1 MLINDIFENDGM
13 FANSDRAVRQIERD
27 RHPLKDYLT
36 FEDYDM
42 LMDEFAD
49 AQSAVKNHAEL
60 DAYLEKFESGLESAA
75 IPQVI
80 LEIVEEFVHGRHGKY
95 GTEVPR
101 RNQVLL
107 DDLNKAFS
115 QIWMDFKPDRFV
127 RTLVRHMSLACLAAI
142 HAEESDD
149 DLYEE
154 DDDMFAAPRNE
165 LGKYIRAGQWASAA
179 IQCIKLGYRNA
190 QVEQNIIP
198 GITRSERSGSV
209 AGGAIWYDVRDWYQ
223 QFIAPNDWPELLQY
237 VSSLKAKGPLNSA
250 LRHLV
255 NFYADDNQQRTNGL
269 YQLIVDKKAVDALV
283 YFLGWPGNENMR
295 RVPELEPYIMVSPRA
310 AMYYAS
316 NVLDARWPD
325 AEPYIATDK
334 VSWSMYAARVLETDN
349 LTKAGRATRD
359 AAQQEALSRL
369 PAGHKK
375 RIAEEDDM
383 FAPSWRITVIQM
395 LRKMLE
401 SAALQNKFEIEAH
414 DLEYIQR
421 LIAAFQTGN
430 IDNAKKVWRNFDLDE
445 LDDALYL
452 YVVRSHPN
460 IDLYK
465 LLGDEDDY
473 LDEDDDMFAS
483 PFRVVHDVME
493 WQRTAARQ
501 FGTRGM
507 RSLRLPNLIVFYVKQ
522 EDGAVKGAYYSPQ
535 PASDDTNIGTYN
547 KNFNGNIEQ
556 YMKKDPHNPLNQLAE
571 TDDMFAPSKNERE
584 YRLLD
589 NSSLIKLY
597 RQTAQFA
604 RGRPANQKSL
614 GQIAVE
620 LNRRGYPEP
629 DTMLKHLYGKV
640 KSAIKETDDDMFS
653 NEPRHFQRLGTSI
666 ENYGEGYL
674 EMGRDV
680 QYSQDEAVHEY
691 AGDLIRNGKAMLAAG
706 AAFKKGMQAGL
717 VQWVLV
723 DRDVREDYYNYCREV
738 EDWDPEEL
746 IIGHLGLTEED
757 DMFAPSARTKTEQA
771 IKSVLDGFYDHYQ
784 ALYDESDPSNS
795 EEWYIKLGEY
805 LSDYDYLRGELARG
819 GIKAFLNGL
828 DMVAISVLETIDSE
842 LAIKHKVYLN
852 QLDDQ
857 YLPID
862 EEVGDD
868 MFSNNR
874 VVVNPRTL
882 SNITHQLS
890 RRYHKYAG
898 TSVEPDAAELYHSE
912 AYVLERASN
921 AFLNG
926 LRAGISE
933 LTGLEDASSWED
945 LGELA
950 ADFSIDL
957 SALMDKYDTGEL
969 NESEDDDEMF
979 SKSTTRLDKLK
990 KMPTDTLIMLWNAI
1004 KDDNRPEY
1012 AEAHR
1017 RQKVKL
1023 GLALAGRGIYVSYP
1037 MNGTPVIDENESS
1050 NSSIY
1055 TEDK

>member
-1 MLINDIFENDGM
+1 
-13 FANSDRAVRQIERD
+13 
-27 RHPLKDYLT
+27 
-36 FEDYDM
+36 
-42 LMDEFAD
+42 
-49 AQSAVKNHAEL
+49 
-60 DAYLEKFESGLESAA
+60 
-75 IPQVI
+75 
-80 LEIVEEFVHGRHGKY
+80 
-95 GTEVPR
+95 
-101 RNQVLL
+101 
-107 DDLNKAFS
+107 
-115 QIWMDFKPDRFV
+115 
-127 RTLVRHMSLACLAAI
+127 
-142 HAEESDD
+142 
-149 DLYEE
+149 
-154 DDDMFAAPRNE
+154 
-165 LGKYIRAGQWASAA
+165 
-179 IQCIKLGYRNA
+179 
-190 QVEQNIIP
+190 
-198 GITRSERSGSV
+198 
-209 AGGAIWYDVRDWYQ
+209 
-223 QFIAPNDWPELLQY
+223 
-237 VSSLKAKGPLNSA
+237 
-250 LRHLV
+250 
-255 NFYADDNQQRTNGL
+255 
-269 YQLIVDKKAVDALV
+269 
-283 YFLGWPGNENMR
+283 
-295 RVPELEPYIMVSPRA
+295 
-310 AMYYAS
+310 
-316 NVLDARWPD
+316 
-325 AEPYIATDK
+325 
-334 VSWSMYAARVLETDN
+334 
-349 LTKAGRATRD
+349 
-359 AAQQEALSRL
+359 
-369 PAGHKK
+369 
-375 RIAEEDDM
+375 
-383 FAPSWRITVIQM
+383 
-395 LRKMLE
+395 
-401 SAALQNKFEIEAH
+401 
-414 DLEYIQR
+414 
-421 LIAAFQTGN
+421 
-430 IDNAKKVWRNFDLDE
+430 
-445 LDDALYL
+445 
-452 YVVRSHPN
+452 
-460 IDLYK
+460 
-465 LLGDEDDY
+465 
-473 LDEDDDMFAS
+473 
-483 PFRVVHDVME
+483 
-493 WQRTAARQ
+493 
-501 FGTRGM
+501 
-507 RSLRLPNLIVFYVKQ
+507 LPNLIVFYVKQ

-571 TDDMFAPSKNERE
+571 TDDMFATPRLDTNKIAEILAAHGLTSSNIMDYHDVSYYLEEIHTPKSLQQLERFTCAVANFDDPYDSAELVTDISNKLYDIADAGDLNENEDDDMFAPSKNERE

-746 IIGHLGLTEED
+746 ITGHLGLTEED

-862 EEVGDD
+862 EEDGDD

-890 RRYHKYAG
+890 RRYHKYAR

-933 LTGLEDASSWED
+933 LTGLEDTSSWED

-1037 MNGTPVIDENESS
+1037 MNGPPVIDENESS